1 MKFVQ
6 TLVSAIVCGFV
17 LMLATAAHAQST
29 TKQYATIVRIVGQA
43 RYSAGDNVWHPLSVG
58 QTLGAGNVIQ
68 TAANSK
74 VDLVLGDKIT
84 AHITSDNSRPAA
96 DGRFWPPACL
106 DYHYPC
112 RGGTKRDP
120 HAGRHRSGD

>member
-58 QTLGAGNVIQ
+58 QILGAGNVIQ
-68 TAANSK
+68 TAAHSK
-74 VDLVLGDKIT
+74 VDLGPRRQNHLAYQSIRQLPPRRRWAVM
-84 AHITSDNSRPAA
+84 ASRP
-96 DGRFWPPACL
+96 P
-106 DYHYPC
+106 
-112 RGGTKRDP
+112 
-120 HAGRHRSGD
+120 